1 MKPLC
6 REIPNRSSGSFV
18 AFMPYLHWESEGKR
32 QEMNTAIADII
43 SSKRYDMAGLSRVIE
58 ETVKKTYNNRSK
70 PSANPNKSLFAEHLF
85 PEPPQPPLHLR
96 RTLDQFQYYMTDN
109 TEDRD
114 TDQVISR
121 YFKRRHSDTPLPIM
135 MVDQLWIWILD
146 RKTVVTSFP
155 QRWDIK
161 KGQPRDNNILDTGNI
176 LDSILNRLK
185 QKERSSVMSVFD
197 LAELIMARCLG
208 LNSDKKEWEYERYR
222 YLEIFD
228 YSINYVKFVASTRSP
243 TGQGKMRRE
252 DPEPGRRSAR
262 VGPST

>member
-1 MKPLC
+1 
-6 REIPNRSSGSFV
+6 
-18 AFMPYLHWESEGKR
+18 MPYLHWESEGKR

-146 RKTVVTSFP
+146 RSTKCLISHVMFIANHCHRNCRDELPPTLGY
-155 QRWDIK
+155 Q
-161 KGQPRDNNILDTGNI
+161 KGAASGQ
-176 LDSILNRLK
+176 
-185 QKERSSVMSVFD
+185 QY
-197 LAELIMARCLG
+197 LG
-208 LNSDKKEWEYERYR
+208 HRQH
-222 YLEIFD
+222 
-228 YSINYVKFVASTRSP
+228 T
-243 TGQGKMRRE
+243 
-252 DPEPGRRSAR
+252 
-262 VGPST
+262 